1 MPAENAEGRKK
12 LAGYMLRASGAGVAS
27 VRFWPGAAVAHS
39 HRKPTL
45 GKSGILRVTGC
56 GLSREFTL
64 TAKTFRSHP
73 PLLMKKRHKMSQ
85 TDHTLD
91 NSNRCWSLGSN
102 RMRNIALSQLA
113 STTPVKRMLRDKA
126 ARRLLAPR

>member
-1 MPAENAEGRKK
+1 MTASAEEQSLPEPTLTVR
-12 LAGYMLRASGAGVAS
+12 SG
-27 VRFWPGAAVAHS
+27 PGAAVAHS
-39 HRKPTL
+39 RRKPTF
-45 GKSGILRVTGC
+45 GKSGVLRVTGC
-56 GLSREFTL
+56 GLNREFAL
-64 TAKTFRSHP
+64 SAKTFRSHP
-73 PLLMKKRHKMSQ
+73 PLLMKKRRKMSQ

-91 NSNRCWSLGSN
+91 NCNRCWSLGSN